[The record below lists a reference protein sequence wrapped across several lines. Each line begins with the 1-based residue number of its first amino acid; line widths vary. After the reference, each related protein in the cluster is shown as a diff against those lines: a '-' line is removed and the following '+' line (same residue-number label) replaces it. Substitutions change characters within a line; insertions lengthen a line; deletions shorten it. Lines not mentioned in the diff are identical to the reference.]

1 MKTLNAFRCSFPA
14 NSANEALARAAL
26 SAFLIPADPTAQ
38 ELADLRTVISE
49 AVTNAI
55 VHGYRGTTGEVA
67 HCLRMLPERVLYMR
81 VADKGCGIPDVAK
94 AMEPLYTTGGGTYAR
109 QLGGRGVAFGPH
121 FPGDPINMHNADESM
136 DKENFFKHAQICLEA
151 MYRLYTK

>member
-1 MKTLNAFRCSFPA
+1 MKILNEFQCRFPA

-55 VHGYRGTTGEVA
+55 VHGYRGTQGEVSL
-67 HCLRMLPERVLYMR
+67 CLRLLPEHVIYIRVS
-81 VADKGCGIPDVAK
+81 DKGCGIADVEQ
-94 AMEPLYTTGGGTYAR
+94 AMEPLYTSAPEEDRAG
-109 QLGGRGVAFGPH
+109 LGVAIMQTFTDSLH
-121 FPGDPINMHNADESM
+121 VRSRPGSGTTLTMRRRLGQHDE
-136 DKENFFKHAQICLEA
+136 
-151 MYRLYTK
+151 